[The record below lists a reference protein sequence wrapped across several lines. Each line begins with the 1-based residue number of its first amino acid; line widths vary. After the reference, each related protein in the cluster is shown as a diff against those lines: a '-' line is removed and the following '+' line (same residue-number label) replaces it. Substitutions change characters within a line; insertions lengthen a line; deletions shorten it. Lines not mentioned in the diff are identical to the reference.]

1 MIFLA
6 PFADSARGNALAPH
20 TLLAV
25 RNRIYKSHPVTA
37 EIPTHH
43 YDGDSNA
50 DIVAEA
56 LHDYSDYLVL
66 GGDHTITLGILRSKA
81 GPTHVVMFDAHRDD
95 YAAETRPYPTHGN
108 WLRYA
113 IDEGLVSGVTWYNYR
128 DQPVAMYGEPLSKTT
143 TVHVSV
149 DVDVLEPSEYGWG
162 ANYPEPGGCTVS
174 TLIKDLQ
181 GLGRFN
187 VESADLVEYDP
198 SLDQALVG
206 ARALSPVI
214 DTLLELIGA

>member
-1 MIFLA
+1 VIFLA

-43 YDGDSNA
+43 YDGDKNA

-56 LHDYSDYLVL
+56 LSPYSDYLVL

-81 GPTHVVMFDAHRDD
+81 SPTHVVMFDAHRDD
-95 YAAETRPYPTHGN
+95 YPKDTRPFPTHGN

-113 IDEGLVSGVTWYNYR
+113 IAEGLVSGVTWHNYR
-128 DQPVAMYGEPLSKTT
+128 GLPVGMYGEKPSKLTP
-143 TVHVSV
+143 VHVSV

-162 ANYPEPGGCTVS
+162 ANYPEPGGCKIE
-174 TLIKDLQ
+174 TLIDDLQ
-181 GLGRFN
+181 GLDRFN

-214 DTLLELIGA
+214 DTLLELIEA